1 MAYRVNLTDR
11 VLRELDDIH
20 AEINVVGSAG
30 AARWFSRMED
40 TIQLLASSPRMGK
53 PAREASGVRE
63 IIYGKKPHL
72 YRILYEVDE
81 KHKIGG
87 RLKYLAWPTRIPD
100 TQADQGGRMKRKYIP
115 AEEVFARW
123 RKDPEYVAAYDAL
136 EEEFALAASLIRA
149 RAEAE
154 MTQEQEPT
162 GKASTTH
169 DAATHL
175 H

>member
-81 KHKIGG
+81 STESVDVLSIWHG
-87 RLKYLAWPTRIPD
+87 RRESPTLKRI
-100 TQADQGGRMKRKYIP
+100 K
-115 AEEVFARW
+115 EV
-123 RKDPEYVAAYDAL
+123 E
-136 EEEFALAASLIRA
+136 
-149 RAEAE
+149 
-154 MTQEQEPT
+154 
-162 GKASTTH
+162 
-169 DAATHL
+169 
-175 H
+175 